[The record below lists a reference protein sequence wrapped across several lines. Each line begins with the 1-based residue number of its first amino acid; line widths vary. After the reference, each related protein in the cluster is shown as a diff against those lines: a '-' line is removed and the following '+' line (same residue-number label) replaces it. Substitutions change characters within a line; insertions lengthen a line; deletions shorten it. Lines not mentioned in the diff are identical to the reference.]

1 MTGAE
6 MNMMTLMQGKV
17 ALQAI
22 AAELRAI
29 RELLEG
35 PPPVQPQPNAID
47 EFLLAGGAGSQA
59 VNPSGQ

>member
-1 MTGAE
+1 MASADTYLAALE
-6 MNMMTLMQGKV
+6 GKIPGE
-17 ALQAI
+17 AI
-22 AAELRAI
+22 LAELRAI
-29 RELLEG
+29 RRLLEG